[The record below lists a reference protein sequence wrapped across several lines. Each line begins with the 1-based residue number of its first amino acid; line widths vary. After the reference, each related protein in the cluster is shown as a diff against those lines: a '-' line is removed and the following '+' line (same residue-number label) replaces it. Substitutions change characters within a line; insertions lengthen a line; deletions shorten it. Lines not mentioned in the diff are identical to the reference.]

1 MVKLTSRGGHPDRIF
16 ELKVYSSFGMIFIVF
31 KLTESIHPFMDVAI
45 TLGVIN
51 LSNYKNTEY

>member
-45 TLGVIN
+45 TLGVN
-51 LSNYKNTEY
+51 KPVEL